1 MRSTMKPVNTID
13 KLESGVKTT
22 LVAIGDSLTY
32 GWMVR
37 KGYLDFLDEMLRE
50 KFPGSRFQLVNKG
63 IPGDT
68 AEGGLY
74 RFRRDVLDF
83 HPDCVLIQFA
93 LNDAFSGYRAAEFE
107 DSVRQMIDAVR
118 DEGEAEIVLMTSVYL
133 GEERER
139 RIADE
144 FYRRLE
150 VLAEAN
156 ALPLAR
162 VHDYWKKQVDAGI
175 VFRTLVQG
183 DLVHPTVAGY
193 QLMAEAVM
201 ELFDDNRKSHEKR

>member
-1 MRSTMKPVNTID
+1 MKLVKTIR

-37 KGYLDFLDEMLRE
+37 KGYLDFFDEMLR
-50 KFPGSRFQLVNKG
+50 KIFPNSRFQLINRG

-74 RFRRDVLDF
+74 RFKRDVLDF

-93 LNDAFSGYRAAEFE
+93 LNDAFSGCRVADFE
-107 DSVRQMIDAVR
+107 VSVQQMIDAVR
-118 DEGEAEIVLMTSVYL
+118 EESEVEAVLITSVYMA
-133 GEERER
+133 EERER

-144 FYRRLE
+144 FYRCLE
-150 VLAEAN
+150 YLAQAN
-156 ALPLAR
+156 TLPLAR
-162 VHDYWKKQVDAGI
+162 VHAYWKAHIDEGPA
-175 VFRTLVQG
+175 FRTLVQG
-183 DLVHPTVAGY
+183 DLVHPTEAGY
-193 QLMAEAVM
+193 RLMAAAVM
-201 ELFDDNRKSHEKR
+201 ELFDDRGNPHEKN